1 MKNRR
6 KLSVKK
12 TLGIVGT
19 FNAYGLA
26 TVQAVRMNTEESLG
40 TALMWICILTAALLA
55 LKLGTGI
62 VDAVTTI
69 KQPNVN
75 NEP

>member
-6 KLSVKK
+6 KLSAKK

-19 FNAYGLA
+19 ITAYVLA
-26 TVQAVRMNTEESLG
+26 TVQAVRINTEEALHTS
-40 TALMWICILTAALLA
+40 LMWICILTAALLTI
-55 LKLGTGI
+55 KLGTGI

-69 KQPNVN
+69 KQPKVN